1 MNDSAPSSGAA
12 LSLRALFIFVTSFL
26 CFACMMQGDLLA
38 QAANSDYTVDLPSV
52 DRVKAEIK
60 GSDPTDTLA
69 RQVAVFTYLYTY
81 VDRIKL
87 NRDYRGPYTSGETRV
102 MTAYRTAAYQMSQ
115 DYAKT
120 HTPAEAAAFERLHGQ
135 YEMNSDFYQDWSK
148 RLIGKQSAAAY
159 KGAEQGLAA
168 TQKAHIAQEQ
178 QQYQKDVAAQQAG
191 GSGMSNDPT
200 AVATRRCLELGG
212 DPTACV
218 GKSFVGGLLG
228 MIGLDSSATSA
239 LGSAGAGVVLSGI
252 YHSPGTAISINF
264 ADNTATIQ
272 KCGTLEPVGAT
283 YTLRKSP
290 AALEVLLQSQPHSIQ
305 LSMRP
310 DGSLVGPGPVDITG
324 QIIIGYHTVTT
335 TQMINGARAA
345 PDQCNGPCQTI
356 SQVPDYAPKTERCTI
371 ASFAPPPPAPPASA
385 ASSQDAGIFGA
396 LTGMIGSVVGPPSLP
411 GLRMSGKYS
420 SSTGLLLDFGG
431 DAVTLDCGAAH
442 VKQPY
447 TVENSATQLLVHV
460 NNSGG
465 PFTLTVAADNTL
477 HGSGS
482 TTVNGRLVSGMNGDN
497 VTFTPK
503 SQQCSVTTFT
513 SGSAA
518 SSTSIA
524 AGTAATPPGGT
535 APSIGPAPGPR
546 PVASGTSGSANS
558 ALGSGAATPVRAAMR
573 VTISADYPA
582 GSNPLIGQSIYVMKE
597 PIGQVLRELGI
608 PVAANSTAAQ
618 AMQTLAATCQKSD
631 CRPVFS
637 GLSNYYVTAV
647 KLDSTGKAV
656 LSATAATGPY
666 FIYALVRTPNGTSYV
681 WDVPADLRAGDNTI
695 SLDTHNAEVIH

>member
-1 MNDSAPSSGAA
+1 MNDSAPSLGAA
-12 LSLRALFIFVTSFL
+12 LSLRALFILVTSFL

-38 QAANSDYTVDLPSV
+38 AQAANSDYTVDLPSV
-52 DRVKAEIK
+52 DKVKAEIK

-69 RQVAVFTYLYTY
+69 RQVAVFTYLFTY

-87 NRDYRGPYTSGETRV
+87 NRDYRGPYTPGETRV

-168 TQKAHIAQEQ
+168 TQQAHVAQEQ

-228 MIGLDSSATSA
+228 MVGLDTSA

-324 QIIIGYHTVTT
+324 QIIIGYHTVTS

-345 PDQCNGPCQTI
+345 PNQCNGPCQTI

-371 ASFAPPPPAPPASA
+371 ASFAPPPPNPPASA

-396 LTGMIGSVVGPPSLP
+396 LTGMLGTVVGPPSEP

-431 DAVTLDCGAAH
+431 DAVTLDCGQAH
-442 VKQPY
+442 VKAPY
-447 TVENSATQLLVHV
+447 TVENAPTQFVVHV
-460 NNSGG
+460 QNSGG
-465 PFTLTVAADNTL
+465 PFTLAVASDNTL
-477 HGSGS
+477 RGSGS
-482 TTVNGRLVSGMNGDN
+482 TAVNGRLVSGMNGDN
-497 VTFTPK
+497 VTFTPH
-503 SQQCSVTTFT
+503 SETCNVGTFAPKT
-513 SGSAA
+513 GAPSSSIAANTPGPTPSPAGAAAPAA
-518 SSTSIA
+518 SSVTRAAAPSPTASTGMTLAISSSFPIANNPLAGRVVQLMSERYDIALRKVGAPIA
-524 AGTAATPPGGT
+524 ADVTPGRALMAYMANCGPPKSCPAYAAALHPYFVGKATFDGNGKATVSADVPPGSYYVFS
-535 APSIGPAPGPR
+535 AAN
-546 PVASGTSGSANS
+546 GTSG
-558 ALGSGAATPVRAAMR
+558 
-573 VTISADYPA
+573 
-582 GSNPLIGQSIYVMKE
+582 
-597 PIGQVLRELGI
+597 
-608 PVAANSTAAQ
+608 
-618 AMQTLAATCQKSD
+618 
-631 CRPVFS
+631 
-637 GLSNYYVTAV
+637 
-647 KLDSTGKAV
+647 
-656 LSATAATGPY
+656 
-666 FIYALVRTPNGTSYV
+666 ALV
-681 WDVPADLRAGDNTI
+681 WDLPVTLKAGDNTVT
-695 SLDTHNAEVIH
+695 LTATNAELVH